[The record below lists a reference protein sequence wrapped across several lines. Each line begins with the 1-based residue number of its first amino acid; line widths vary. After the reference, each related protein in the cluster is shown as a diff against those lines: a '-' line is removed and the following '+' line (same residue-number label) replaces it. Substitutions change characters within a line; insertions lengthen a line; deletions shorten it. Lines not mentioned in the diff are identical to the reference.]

1 MLLTVDVGNTNV
13 KLGIYD
19 GDELKFKL
27 KFSTDVSKTSD
38 EFAVELYTFFQI
50 YNIDVKSIDA
60 SIISSVVPNITYPLR
75 TAISTVTG
83 VRSIVLGPGVKTGL
97 DIKIEHPETLGADI
111 VAGCVGA
118 CEKYGGPFIIVF
130 MGTATAIVY
139 VDENNTYHGGAIAP
153 GVAISLEA
161 LTNKG
166 ALLSSVELKAPKK
179 AISSNTTDC
188 IRSGIM
194 FGNACM
200 LDGMIDKFYEELGKE
215 CKIVATGGLANLV
228 TKNCRH
234 EIIVDENI
242 ILDGLLSIYNKNK
255 K

>member
-1 MLLTVDVGNTNV
+1 MDFIKRYWFGGILTIIVCCFLLLFV
-13 KLGIYD
+13 L
-19 GDELKFKL
+19 L
-27 KFSTDVSKTSD
+27 
-38 EFAVELYTFFQI
+38 
-50 YNIDVKSIDA
+50 
-60 SIISSVVPNITYPLR
+60 IISPKQDAKNRGFVKCTQDM
-75 TAISTVTG
+75 ISSLSYCD
-83 VRSIVLGPGVKTGL
+83 RKIWCSI
-97 DIKIEHPETLGADI
+97 
-111 VAGCVGA
+111 
-118 CEKYGGPFIIVF
+118 
-130 MGTATAIVY
+130 
-139 VDENNTYHGGAIAP
+139 
-153 GVAISLEA
+153 
-161 LTNKG
+161 
-166 ALLSSVELKAPKK
+166 K

-215 CKIVATGGLANLV
+215 CKIIATGGLANLV